1 MIAVTA
7 YVHFELATLQTM
19 KTQAEAEMGRQLV
32 AGGNFSMPG
41 GRSRGGVP
49 FADLSNHLAA
59 INYAIGTQTGT
70 IVTETVVDCSSP
82 IPT

>member
-1 MIAVTA
+1 VIAVSA
-7 YVHFELATLQTM
+7 YVHFSTATLQTM
-19 KTQAEAEMGRQLV
+19 KTQAEAEMSRQLV

-59 INYAIGTQTGT
+59 INYALGIADGSVITQT
-70 IVTETVVDCSSP
+70 VADCSSP
-82 IPT
+82 IP